1 MKKGLILWILATV
14 CGCTGYQVS
23 RVPQPKGTYIP
34 AIYAAGQIAH
44 GPTRSQAFRDLAYHK
59 DMTKG
64 ELEYMISLLAI
75 RKGTSQQLKD
85 ILLTIL
91 NNPAA
96 TAPMVGGPGWASMNC
111 SSAACWV
118 VTPVAA
124 IARSSRP
131 RSMADAAHRLRNSRT
146 RSAWSGG
153 KVSRPS
159 SSH

>member
-1 MKKGLILWILATV
+1 MKKGLILWVLAAV

-59 DMTKG
+59 DMTEG

-91 NNPAA
+91 NNPSA
-96 TAPMVGGPGWASMNC
+96 TAQTKLRISGVLPNLDMLPLDQKEIVDAL
-111 SSAACWV
+111 
-118 VTPVAA
+118 
-124 IARSSRP
+124 ARQKTKNQTLEI
-131 RSMADAAHRLRNSRT
+131 MEDAL
-146 RSAWSGG
+146 
-153 KVSRPS
+153 PQ
-159 SSH
+159 

>member
-23 RVPQPKGTYIP
+23 RVPQPKGTYSP

-59 DMTKG
+59 DMTEG

-96 TAPMVGGPGWASMNC
+96 TAQTKLRISGVLPNLDMLPLDQKEIVDAL
-111 SSAACWV
+111 
-118 VTPVAA
+118 
-124 IARSSRP
+124 ARQKTKNQTLEI
-131 RSMADAAHRLRNSRT
+131 MEDAL
-146 RSAWSGG
+146 
-153 KVSRPS
+153 PQ
-159 SSH
+159 

>member
-59 DMTKG
+59 DMTEG

-96 TAPMVGGPGWASMNC
+96 TAQTKLRISGVLPNLDMLPLDQKEIVDAL
-111 SSAACWV
+111 
-118 VTPVAA
+118 
-124 IARSSRP
+124 ARQKTKNQTLEI
-131 RSMADAAHRLRNSRT
+131 MEDAL
-146 RSAWSGG
+146 
-153 KVSRPS
+153 PQ
-159 SSH
+159 

>member
-59 DMTKG
+59 DMTEG

-91 NNPAA
+91 NNPSA
-96 TAPMVGGPGWASMNC
+96 TAQTKLRISGVLPNLDMLPLDQKEIVDAL
-111 SSAACWV
+111 
-118 VTPVAA
+118 
-124 IARSSRP
+124 ARQKTKNQTLEI
-131 RSMADAAHRLRNSRT
+131 MEDAL
-146 RSAWSGG
+146 
-153 KVSRPS
+153 PQ
-159 SSH
+159 